1 MSETLRFGDG
11 VTRENKKLKR
21 KMDDANIDADSDVLL
36 SLSVGGGG
44 SGRSSFKPLKSHEE
58 QREYPCKFCNK
69 KFPSSQA
76 LGGHQ
81 NAHRRER
88 VLSRIEKEIQL
99 RTFGL
104 GVHHFFP
111 YSNHHQYPFIVAGSS
126 PLYHGVGWPQFV
138 SPAIYGN
145 SIGMIINSAWPTQT
159 PLNNNVGFEN
169 YQHNDH
175 LQVPSFNVALN
186 SHVVM
191 VNNNHY
197 EPNDNQNSSSFP
209 DSSFK
214 L

>member
-88 VLSRIEKEIQL
+88 VL
-99 RTFGL
+99 
-104 GVHHFFP
+104 
-111 YSNHHQYPFIVAGSS
+111 
-126 PLYHGVGWPQFV
+126 
-138 SPAIYGN
+138 
-145 SIGMIINSAWPTQT
+145 
-159 PLNNNVGFEN
+159 
-169 YQHNDH
+169 
-175 LQVPSFNVALN
+175 
-186 SHVVM
+186 
-191 VNNNHY
+191 
-197 EPNDNQNSSSFP
+197 
-209 DSSFK
+209 
-214 L
+214 